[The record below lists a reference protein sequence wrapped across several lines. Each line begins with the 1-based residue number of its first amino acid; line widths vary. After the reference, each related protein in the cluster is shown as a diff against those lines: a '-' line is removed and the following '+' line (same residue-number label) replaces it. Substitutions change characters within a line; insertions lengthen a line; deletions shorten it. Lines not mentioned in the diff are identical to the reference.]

1 MNYKLVL
8 RIISYILLVEA
19 VLFIPSLFI
28 AFFSQEWNCLYGFA
42 MTYVVLFL
50 VVGTIY
56 LITRNVKKDHFYA
69 RDGLVTTGLTWIAMS
84 CIGCLPF
91 VFSGEIPSYIDAL
104 FEIVSGFTT
113 TGSSILVNVEEISY
127 SLLFWRSFSHWIGG
141 MGVLVFLMAIVS
153 LGGKNGG
160 FTMHIMRAESPGPAS
175 GKMVPRMKET
185 AKITYIIY
193 TVLTALDILLLIF
206 VGKMP
211 AFDAFCI
218 GLGTAGT
225 GGFGIKADSMA
236 SYTDAAINITTVFM
250 LLFSV
255 NFSIYFLILTKKFK
269 EAFTDEEFI
278 CFWCVVAATI
288 LGLFLSALSQY
299 SNLENGT
306 YLCFRDAA
314 FTVGTLISTT
324 GYATTDFNKW
334 PAVAHS
340 IILFLMFC
348 GACAGSTGGGFKQ
361 VRLVISWKNLRRN
374 IHKFLHPSEVRC
386 IKYNGRAMDEGIVT
400 NISTYMFVYVLIL
413 MISVFL
419 ISLDGFDF
427 ETNFSAIM
435 ATFNNIGPG
444 LADVG
449 PTGSFANFSNFS
461 KLVMIGDMLAGRLEI
476 MPILV
481 LFSRTTWKKAR

>member
-1 MNYKLVL
+1 MNFKFVL
-8 RIISYILLVEA
+8 RIISYILLIEA
-19 VLFIPSLFI
+19 ILMLPSVVI
-28 AFFSQEWNCLYGFA
+28 AAFAQEENALYGFA
-42 MTYVVLFL
+42 MTYVVLFV
-50 VVGTIY
+50 VVGVIY
-56 LITRNVKKDHFYA
+56 LFTRNYVKDHFYA

-84 CIGCLPF
+84 MIGCLPF
-91 VFSGEIPSYIDAL
+91 VISGEIPNYIDAL

-113 TGSSILVNVEEISY
+113 TGSSILTDVESMSY
-127 SLLFWRSFSHWIGG
+127 SLLFWRSFTHWIGG

-175 GKMVPRMKET
+175 GKMVPRMKDT

-193 TVLTALDILLLIF
+193 AVMTIIDIVLLITW
-206 VGKMP
+206 GKMP
-211 AFDAFCI
+211 VFDAFCI
-218 GLGTAGT
+218 AFGTAGT
-225 GGFGIKADSMA
+225 GGFGIKADSCA

-255 NFSIYFLILTKKFK
+255 NFSIYFLMLSKKFK

-278 CFWCVVAATI
+278 CFWCVVAATTI
-288 LGLFLSALSQY
+288 GLFLSALSQY
-299 SNLENGT
+299 SGLENGT

-314 FTVGTLISTT
+314 FTVSTIISTT
-324 GYATTDFNKW
+324 GYATTDFNLW

-386 IKYNGRAMDEGIVT
+386 VKYNGRPMDEGIVN
-400 NISTYMFVYVLIL
+400 NISIYMFVYVLIII
-413 MISVFL
+413 ISVFL
-419 ISLDGFDF
+419 ISFDGFDF

-444 LADVG
+444 LSQVG
-449 PTGSFANFSNFS
+449 PSSSFASFGNFS
-461 KLVMIGDMLAGRLEI
+461 KLVMTADMLAGRLEI
-476 MPILV
+476 MPILI
-481 LFSRTTWKKAR
+481 LFSKSTWKRAR